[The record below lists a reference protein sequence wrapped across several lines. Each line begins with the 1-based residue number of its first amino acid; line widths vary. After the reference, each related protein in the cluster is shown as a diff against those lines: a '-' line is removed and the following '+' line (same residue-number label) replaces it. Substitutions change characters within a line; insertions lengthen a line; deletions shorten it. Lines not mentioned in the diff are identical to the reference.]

1 MKQVHNKI
9 SKLGLKNEN
18 WGNSKWKKGGWRMKP
33 RQISTKRSQ
42 NRANSTYEEKRGLE
56 MKLGANNYQWG
67 VGVICPRFPTP
78 SFRETGG
85 KYLQLKG
92 QSYLPPVG
100 FMKCFPLPGEEGA
113 GQITLALYRLHCHN
127 NSCSGGG
134 CRSFVCHQT
143 LLTIYAVFIKGTSTQ
158 HWEKGSRHFQDTNS
172 EMNYSKY
179 SEKDSGKLANC
190 CVKFGKQFWQFP

>member
-1 MKQVHNKI
+1 MHCVHFILFLQDQFDHASIGASVKKTTWLKAPNQQHTHTQMRLNCSKGLGVQEMKQMHNKI

-113 GQITLALYRLHCHN
+113 GQITLAQLVLNPAKKLPMDHR
-127 NSCSGGG
+127 NSNFAC
-134 CRSFVCHQT
+134 
-143 LLTIYAVFIKGTSTQ
+143 
-158 HWEKGSRHFQDTNS
+158 
-172 EMNYSKY
+172 
-179 SEKDSGKLANC
+179 
-190 CVKFGKQFWQFP
+190 